1 MSRLVQALLL
11 SAALMGAT
19 PAFADAFTPR
29 SVTVRSD
36 DLDLSNGRDAA
47 RMLRRLERAADAVC
61 GRTVAMHYSG
71 QRDEYRSC
79 RAATLEA
86 ALDQLGAPV
95 VTALHGGTS
104 GDGEVEVA
112 DRRN

>member
-1 MSRLVQALLL
+1 VFL
-11 SAALMGAT
+11 SAALTGAA

-36 DLDLSNGRDAA
+36 DLDLSNRRDAA

-61 GRTVAMHYSG
+61 GRTVAEHYSG

-86 ALDQLGAPV
+86 ALNQLGAPTV
-95 VTALHGGTS
+95 AALHRAQDGG
-104 GDGEVEVA
+104 GEVELA